1 MKLAFVFLPVSDL
14 ARAIAFYRDT
24 LGLDEAW
31 REGDHTVAF
40 SLPSTDVALMLGNE
54 PDSAAGPLFLV
65 DSVTDFYEQ
74 NRSALNFRFEPRDIP
89 PGLYT
94 IFDDPAGNV
103 IRVMD
108 VSKERGDGS

>member
-1 MKLAFVFLPVSDL
+1 MKLAFAFLPTRDL
-14 ARAIAFYRDT
+14 HQAIAFYRDT

-40 SLPSTDVALMLGNE
+40 SLPGTDVALMLGSEFE
-54 PDSAAGPLFLV
+54 PAGPLFLV
-65 DSVTDFYEQ
+65 DSVRDFYEH
-74 NRSALNFRFEPRDIP
+74 NVSALRFRFEPRDIP

-94 IFDDPAGNV
+94 IFDDPAGNA

-108 VSKERGDGS
+108 VSKENGNGS